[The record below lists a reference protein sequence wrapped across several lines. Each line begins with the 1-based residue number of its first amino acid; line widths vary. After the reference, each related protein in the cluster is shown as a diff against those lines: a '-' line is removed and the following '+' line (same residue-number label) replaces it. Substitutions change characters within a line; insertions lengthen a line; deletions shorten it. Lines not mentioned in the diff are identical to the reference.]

1 MSFLTPEKTVN
12 KKKSVESIP
21 FIPKKVVANPDADKR
36 YPIPHTRIDMRPGI
50 AIGWLCHNYI
60 YLNKNEC

>member
-36 YPIPHTRIDMRPGI
+36 YPIPHTRIDMRYAGQDKP
-50 AIGWLCHNYI
+50 
-60 YLNKNEC
+60 

>member
-36 YPIPHTRIDMRPGI
+36 YPIPHTRIDMGHCRVQYT
-50 AIGWLCHNYI
+50 LTT
-60 YLNKNEC
+60 

>member
-36 YPIPHTRIDMRPGI
+36 YPIRYEVCRARQT
-50 AIGWLCHNYI
+50 LTT
-60 YLNKNEC
+60 

>member
-21 FIPKKVVANPDADKR
+21 FIPKKVVANHDADKR
-36 YPIPHTRIDMRPGI
+36 YPIPHTRIDMGHCRVQYT
-50 AIGWLCHNYI
+50 LTTQS
-60 YLNKNEC
+60 KQE